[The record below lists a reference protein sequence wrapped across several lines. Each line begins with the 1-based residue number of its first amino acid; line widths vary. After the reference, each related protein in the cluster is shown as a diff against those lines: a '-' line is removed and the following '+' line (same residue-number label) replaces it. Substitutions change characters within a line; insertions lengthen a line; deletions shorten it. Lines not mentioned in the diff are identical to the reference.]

1 MDSSQLVAVVTTILA
16 SAFFAGVEM
25 AFVSANRLYFEL
37 QAKQGILTGT
47 IIASF
52 FKNPSKFIGT
62 MLIGNTLSLVV
73 YGIYMEGYLHH
84 FFEHWLSA
92 LPPNFQFL
100 NNDIIGLLLPSVLAT
115 ILILALAEYLPKSI
129 FMLNPDVFLEVLA
142 IPIFI
147 IYYAMYPLVYV
158 IVSFSKWFIINVLR
172 LDYSENKPVFG
183 LTDLNNYIQNLNKKD
198 NKEEEVA
205 EVDTKI
211 FNNALEFRE
220 VKVRDCMIPRTEIVG
235 IDLEETIEDLKKIFV
250 ESGHSKVIVYRDTI
264 EDVVGYCHSL
274 ALFKKPKD
282 IKSIMTPISIVPE
295 AMPAHVLMAHLSKAR
310 KSVAIVVDEFGG
322 TSGLISL
329 EDIMEQIFGEIE
341 DEYDSDEHL
350 LEEKIDEK
358 SYHLSGRLE
367 IDYLNEKYNWNLP
380 EGDYDTLGGL
390 IISVNEDLPEIDEL
404 VQLYPFNFT
413 VLSMQDARIDT
424 IRVNI
429 IGEIEQRKTERNFG
443 H

>member
-1 MDSSQLVAVVTTILA
+1 MDSSQLIVIISTVLA

-25 AFVSANRLYFEL
+25 AFVSANKLYFEL
-37 QAKQGILTGT
+37 QAKQGVLTGT
-47 IIASF
+47 IIANV

-84 FFEHWLSA
+84 VFEHWLGA
-92 LPPNFQFL
+92 LPQSLQFL
-100 NNDIIGLLLPSVLAT
+100 NNEVLQLLIPSVLAT

-129 FMLNPDVFLEVLA
+129 FMLNPDVFLELLA

-147 IYYAMYPLVYV
+147 VYYAMYPLVYT
-158 IVSFSKWFIINVLR
+158 IVNFSKWFIINVLR

-220 VKVRDCMIPRTEIVG
+220 VKVRDCMIPRTEIIG
-235 IDLEETIEDLKKIFV
+235 IDADESIEELKRIFV
-250 ESGHSKVIVYRDTI
+250 ESGHSKVIVYKDTI

-282 IKSIMTPISIVPE
+282 IKSILTPISIIPE
-295 AMPAHVLMAHLSKAR
+295 AMPAHVLMAQLSKER

-341 DEYDSDEHL
+341 DEYDGQEDL
-350 LEEKIDEK
+350 QEEKIDDK
-358 SYHLSGRLE
+358 NYILSGRLE
-367 IDYLNEKYNWNLP
+367 IDYLNDKYKWNLP

-390 IISVNEDLPEIDEL
+390 IISVNEDLPELEEV

-413 VLSMQDARIDT
+413 VLSMQDARINSIKVSIVGD
-424 IRVNI
+424 
-429 IGEIEQRKTERNFG
+429 IEQRKVERNFG